1 MLNLFKSHVWS
12 TATYVILLIIFVKG
26 SNEEPDVH
34 GTTGDI
40 IYEHQD
46 VVFNETIQNAIVP
59 ATGYQFHVTLEI
71 RYNGL
76 EISDEVTLAPE
87 NRESKELKIECKSKP
102 PTPYGNYFP
111 LIYVYIMVHD

>member
-1 MLNLFKSHVWS
+1 M
-12 TATYVILLIIFVKG
+12 LIIFVKG
-26 SNEEPDVH
+26 SNEELDVH
-34 GTTGDI
+34 GTTGEI
-40 IYEHQD
+40 IYEHQHVD
-46 VVFNETIQNAIVP
+46 FSQTIQNGIVP

-76 EISDEVTLAPE
+76 EISDEVSLAPE

-111 LIYVYIMVHD
+111 Y